1 MSQLPDEI
9 YVPED
14 SKYGTLDYV
23 IAFLDLEAAK
33 EAGYEREEV
42 QEYVPTYRRDEFYYF
57 VKKMRDAQVK
67 YETLRVKS
75 QYVNEASREDFDAIA
90 EAAYEAFV
98 LENEVDKM
106 ITDELERD

>member
-1 MSQLPDEI
+1 MTQDN
-9 YVPED
+9 
-14 SKYGTLDYV
+14 
-23 IAFLDLEAAK
+23 
-33 EAGYEREEV
+33 
-42 QEYVPTYRRDEFYYF
+42 EFRSL
-57 VKKMRDAQVK
+57 VKRMRDAQIK

-90 EAAYEAFV
+90 DAAYEAFV